1 MSGSSSDRRVFILAN
16 PDKAEAAEALS
27 TLHSFAKDRCQVV
40 GAELGLDGRKAVDA
54 KADRLIVLGGDGTLI
69 AVVRSLG
76 SHQIPIIGVNLGK
89 LGFLSEF
96 SYDELTTCF
105 VSAVSDDACV
115 RRRTVLEISVRR
127 GGRVCDTS
135 LAVND
140 CVIQAGP
147 PFRIIRL
154 GLSIND
160 EHLTDLSGDGLIICT
175 PTGSTAHNLSAGG
188 PIMQAGVD
196 AIVLTPLSAHSL
208 THRPIVIESGAV
220 IDILAGVVNEGT
232 TAIIDGQVSYGLQPG
247 DHVEIKRFSSD
258 FLLVNNTLHPAWR
271 NLVTK
276 LHWGRA
282 PNLD

>member
-76 SHQIPIIGVNLGK
+76 SQQIPIIGVNVGK

-96 SYDELTTCF
+96 SCDELTKCF
-105 VSAVSDDACV
+105 DRAVADDSCV
-115 RRRTVLEISVRR
+115 RHRTVLEITVRR
-127 GGRVCDTS
+127 GGQVRDVS

-154 GLSIND
+154 GVSIND
-160 EHLTDLSGDGLIICT
+160 EHLTDLSGDGLIVCT
-175 PTGSTAHNLSAGG
+175 PSGSTAHNLSAGG

-196 AIVLTPLSAHSL
+196 AMVLTPLSAHSL

-258 FLLVNNTLHPAWR
+258 FLLVNNTLHAAWR